1 MNSCFTSI
9 HIDRAELYLLWGC
22 HTNGKLLFA
31 VFIDGFFFLF
41 LHELLGMLFPVEYR
55 ILLWISIFNTE
66 YAVAP
71 AALEDAI
78 SLPVEVVLG
87 FHLIIVLE
95 LFLYLHQLFPSLFRA
110 SQCRQIMHQ
119 FILCLFEVRNS
130 LCLHKFHMALAFSFE
145 MQGSILHS
153 FLEGLNGLSF
163 LQRVRAIVNIHIGC
177 LSRVLSVHTD
187 KSYAWADNAWGHCV
201 SFFTGSGLI
210 ICPECWCL
218 CTAV

>member
-9 HIDRAELYLLWGC
+9 HIDRAELYLFWGC
-22 HTNGKLLFA
+22 QTNGELLFA
-31 VFIDGFFFLF
+31 VFINCFFFLL
-41 LHELLGMLFPVEYR
+41 LHELLSMLFPVEYR
-55 ILLWISIFNTE
+55 ILLWISILNTK

-71 AALEDAI
+71 TTLENAI

-130 LCLHKFHMALAFSFE
+130 LCLHKFHMTLAFSFVV
-145 MQGSILHS
+145 QRSILHT
-153 FLEGLNGLSF
+153 FLECLNWLSF
-163 LQRVRAIVNIHIGC
+163 LQRVRAIVNIHISC
-177 LSRVLSVHTD
+177 LRGVLSVHTD
-187 KSYAWADNAWGHCV
+187 KSYAWADYTWGHCV
-201 SFFTGSGLI
+201 IFFTGSGLI